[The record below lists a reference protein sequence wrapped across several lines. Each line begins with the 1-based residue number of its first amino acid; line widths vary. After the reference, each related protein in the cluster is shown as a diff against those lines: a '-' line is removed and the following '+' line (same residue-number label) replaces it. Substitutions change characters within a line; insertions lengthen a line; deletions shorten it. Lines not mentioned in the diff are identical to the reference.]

1 MDIVGAYGLPGIL
14 ANHAGWVQHGETTL
28 LFPAALKRHRFLA
41 NVPTLPELA
50 LSDEIG
56 RETLRLPQAVAN
68 KVAQMMQ

>member
-1 MDIVGAYGLPGIL
+1 
-14 ANHAGWVQHGETTL
+14 VQHGETTL
-28 LFPAALKRHRFLA
+28 LFPAALKRHRVLA

-50 LSDEIG
+50 LSDEIV